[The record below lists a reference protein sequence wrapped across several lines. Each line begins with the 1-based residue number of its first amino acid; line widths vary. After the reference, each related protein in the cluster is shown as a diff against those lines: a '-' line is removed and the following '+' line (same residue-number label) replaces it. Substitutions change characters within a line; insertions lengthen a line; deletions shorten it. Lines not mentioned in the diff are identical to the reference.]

1 MMHGE
6 SSRKVPDGKLVNVE
20 VDYDDRFRNVDIRG
34 DFFIEPPNALEVI
47 EGRLEG
53 LPVDTP
59 RQEIISEMRFV
70 DADLIGFSFEDVAD
84 VLLEA
89 CGRGDEI

>member
-6 SSRKVPDGKLVNVE
+6 ASKKVSGGKLVNVE
-20 VDYDDRFRNVDIRG
+20 LDYKDRFENVDIRG
-34 DFFIEPPNALEVI
+34 DFFIEPPNALQII
-47 EGRLEG
+47 ESRLEG
-53 LPVDTP
+53 LPVDTA
-59 RQEIISEMRFV
+59 RQEIVSEMQFV
-70 DADLIGFSFEDVAD
+70 NADLIGFSHEDVAD